1 MLGRDFDVITDHKPL
16 VTLYNNPRRPGP
28 FRVER
33 MRLKLQGFS
42 FKVVYRTG
50 KLNPADYTSR
60 HPLPLSQCSREELKV
75 SAELEAHV
83 NWVVTNDV
91 PPSLKLKEIRTA
103 THCDPVLHD
112 LCYAVKN
119 KQALNEIKFKQ
130 HKNVAEELSVVKGVL
145 LRGDKIVIP
154 TSLQNKVVKIAH
166 EGHQGLVKTKQFL
179 RSRVWFP
186 RMDER
191 VSAIV
196 GPCVAS
202 QEPVKSTE
210 LPKGPW
216 ENLAVDYYG
225 PLPSGEYVL
234 VVIDEY
240 SRFADI
246 DFTTSTSAKATI
258 PKLDRIFS
266 S

>member
-1 MLGRDFDVITDHKPL
+1 MLGCDFDVIADHKPL

-75 SAELEAHV
+75 SAELEGHV

-119 KQALNEIKFKQ
+119 KQALNENSI
-130 HKNVAEELSVVKGVL
+130 
-145 LRGDKIVIP
+145 
-154 TSLQNKVVKIAH
+154 
-166 EGHQGLVKTKQFL
+166 
-179 RSRVWFP
+179 
-186 RMDER
+186 RM
-191 VSAIV
+191 
-196 GPCVAS
+196 
-202 QEPVKSTE
+202 
-210 LPKGPW
+210 
-216 ENLAVDYYG
+216 
-225 PLPSGEYVL
+225 
-234 VVIDEY
+234 
-240 SRFADI
+240 
-246 DFTTSTSAKATI
+246 
-258 PKLDRIFS
+258 
-266 S
+266 